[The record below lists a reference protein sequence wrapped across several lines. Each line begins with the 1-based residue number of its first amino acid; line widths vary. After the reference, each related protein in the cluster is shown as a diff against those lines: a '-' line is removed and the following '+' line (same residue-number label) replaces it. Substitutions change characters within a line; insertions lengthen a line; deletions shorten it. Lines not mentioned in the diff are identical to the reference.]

1 MRETM
6 TSHWHCA
13 SKFSRNPCAPGSPNS
28 TPAMISRR
36 DFLLAAAPLAV
47 AESFQAPPKSPPNIL
62 IILADDL
69 GWGDLRCYNPE
80 SAIPTPNLDRL
91 ASEGV
96 RFTDLHT
103 PSSVCTPTR
112 YSLLTGRYCWRSRLK
127 KGVLDG
133 TSPALLEDGRLTLAS
148 MLKSRGYETAGIG
161 KWHLGLGREPSTDYS
176 RPLRP
181 GPVDAGFDSYFGIP
195 ASLDM
200 PPYLYFENDRVV
212 EAATAR
218 TPGSDSPRGVFWRP
232 GPIAPGFRIEQ
243 VLSTFA
249 SRAVDFLRKNHT
261 RPWFLY
267 LPLSAPHTPW
277 VPLPQYAGRSRAG
290 LYGDFVAMTDDLIGK
305 VLEAV
310 QERNTLVIFT
320 SDNGADW
327 RPEDQAA
334 YGHRANGPLRGRKA
348 DIWEAG
354 HRVPFLARWPGV
366 IPAGAVSSQL
376 GCLTDLMATF
386 AAITGYRLGAHEGED
401 STNLLS
407 SLLGTA
413 KRPLRRTIV
422 HHSFDGMF
430 SIRQDQWKLVMGLGS
445 GGFTAPARVSPR
457 PGDPQGQ
464 LYNLEADPGETV
476 NLYDKHPERVRQL
489 SMLLERFQR
498 QGHSR
503 EPAG

>member
-1 MRETM
+1 
-6 TSHWHCA
+6 
-13 SKFSRNPCAPGSPNS
+13 
-28 TPAMISRR
+28 MISRR
-36 DFLLAAAPLAV
+36 DFLLAAAPLGSP
-47 AESFQAPPKSPPNIL
+47 ERFQASPKSPPNIL
-62 IILADDL
+62 LVLADDL
-69 GWGDLRCYNPE
+69 GWGDLGCYNPE

-91 ASEGV
+91 ASQGM
-96 RFTDLHT
+96 RFTDMHT

-112 YSLLTGRYCWRSRLK
+112 YGLLTGRYCWRTRLK

-133 TSPALLEDGRLTLAS
+133 NSPALLEEGRLTLAS
-148 MLKSRGYETAGIG
+148 MLKSRGYVTAGIG

-200 PPYLYFENDRVV
+200 PPYVYFENDRVV
-212 EAATAR
+212 EPATAH
-218 TPGSDSPRGVFWRP
+218 TPGSDRPRGVFWRP

-249 SRAVDFLRKNHT
+249 SKAVDFLRKDHT

-267 LPLSAPHTPW
+267 LPLNAPHTPW

-290 LYGDFVAMTDDLIGK
+290 LYGDFVAMVDDLTGR
-305 VLEAV
+305 VLDAV
-310 QERNTLVIFT
+310 RDPNTLVIFT

-327 RPEDQAA
+327 RPEDQASCR
-334 YGHRANGPLRGRKA
+334 HRANGPWRGRKA

-354 HRVPFLARWPGV
+354 HRVPFIARWPGV
-366 IPAGAVSSQL
+366 IPAGTVSTQL

-386 AAITGYRLGAHEGED
+386 AAITGYRPGARAGED
-401 STNLLS
+401 ST
-407 SLLGTA
+407 SLLPALMGTA

-430 SIRQDQWKLVMGLGS
+430 SIRQNQWKLVLGLGS
-445 GGFTAPARVSPR
+445 GGFTAPARLTPE
-457 PGDPQGQ
+457 PGEPPGQ
-464 LYNLEADPGETV
+464 LYNLEEDPGETT
-476 NLYDKHPERVRQL
+476 NLYSRHPGKVREL
-489 SMLLERFQR
+489 TALLERFQR
-498 QGHSR
+498 QGHSQG
-503 EPAG
+503 PDAGA